1 MRAEYLQNLRYKLQK
16 RVRRLHQADWEHFQI
31 ALRQFWVYFDS
42 SPIFAAIAADLKSRC
57 PEAGTAAAK
66 IFEGTYMVGSD
77 EREQAAIS
85 YEVLRRYANEDD
97 QRAEN
102 ALYHCVPNRSGQIQE
117 ITDLFRSLF
126 LDPVYE
132 YIDEQLDDPRFVLG
146 SLVRFKHLCEWF
158 WRDELFQM
166 WTADTQKG
174 ERKLALKLYEFLYQQ
189 GIDFSIEPTSV
200 SGEADLVASQ
210 LSDEPLVADAKIFN
224 PDKSKGARY
233 LSQGFRQI
241 YQYTSDYNEPV
252 GFLII
257 FNTSDKQ
264 LRFAL
269 SAAAEPL
276 PRVVVNNKT
285 IFFVVI
291 DLFPHETSA
300 SKRLQGEV
308 VELSEQQIIG
318 EATAAAPA
326 ESQQAVI

>member
-1 MRAEYLQNLRYKLQK
+1 LRAEYLQNLRYKLQK
-16 RVRRLHQADWEHFQI
+16 RVRRLHQADCEQFQV
-31 ALRQFWVYFDS
+31 ALRHFWAYFDG
-42 SPIFAAIAADLKSRC
+42 SPLFQAIAADLVSRC
-57 PEAGTAAAK
+57 PEAEAAAAS
-66 IFEGTYMVGSD
+66 IFEGTYMVGCD
-77 EREQAAIS
+77 EREQAAIG
-85 YEVLRRYANEDD
+85 YRVLRRYVDEE
-97 QRAEN
+97 RAEN
-102 ALYHCVPNRSGQIQE
+102 ALLHCVPTYAGDLQKVL
-117 ITDLFRSLF
+117 DLFRSLF

-132 YIDEQLDDPRFVLG
+132 YVDEQLDDPRFVLG
-146 SLVRFKHLCEWF
+146 TLIRFKHLCEWF
-158 WRDELFQM
+158 WRDDLFQT
-166 WTADTQKG
+166 WSTDTQMG
-174 ERKLALKLYEFLYQQ
+174 EKKLALKLYEFLYQQ

-224 PDKSKGARY
+224 PEKSKGARY
-233 LSQGFRQI
+233 IAQGFRQI

-252 GFLII
+252 GYLII

-300 SKRLQGEV
+300 SKRPQSEI

-318 EATAAAPA
+318 EAIGVELPI
-326 ESQQAVI
+326 ESQQTLT